1 MKKKRVRSD
10 RMICISI
17 DMKETGKNIRKK
29 MMQNGY
35 SVEDIMEITGVSTE
49 QAVYKWLGG
58 KSLPSLETLL
68 VMSRIFEVDVSELLV
83 VEKPREAIM
92 ATKEYTVDAAVAGRM
107 SAVL

>member
-1 MKKKRVRSD
+1 MKKKRVRTD

-17 DMKETGKNIRKK
+17 DMKETGNNIRKK

-68 VMSRIFEVDVSELLV
+68 VLSRIFNVDVSEVLV
-83 VEKPREAIM
+83 VEIP
-92 ATKEYTVDAAVAGRM
+92 KETITVAKDYTVSTAGA
-107 SAVL
+107 S

>member
-1 MKKKRVRSD
+1 MKKKRMRSD

-29 MMQNGY
+29 MVQKGY
-35 SVEDIMEITGVSTE
+35 SVDDIMEITGVSTE

-68 VMSRIFEVDVSELLV
+68 VMSQIFEVDISELLV
-83 VEKPREAIM
+83 VEKPRETIT
-92 ATKEYTVDAAVAGRM
+92 ATKDYIVNTAG
-107 SAVL
+107 AG

>member
-17 DMKETGKNIRKK
+17 DMEETGKNIRRK
-29 MMQNGY
+29 MIQKGY
-35 SVEDIMEITGVSTE
+35 TVEDIMEITGVSTE

-83 VEKPREAIM
+83 VDKPREAKKV
-92 ATKEYTVDAAVAGRM
+92 TKDYTVNAAVVG
-107 SAVL
+107 